1 MSKFIATNTYRS
13 YLTTYNNRLKRYL
26 KTDLNTL
33 EEQDTIMVEKM
44 SLCCTDVAIV
54 CNYQVISQTILGTS
68 HKPRMLLFL
77 IFYFIFFVELTLF

>member
-33 EEQDTIMVEKM
+33 EDAQEDDTIIILVVRQQAVI
-44 SLCCTDVAIV
+44 LLYIVDVALCLQLLRQFQIPFLA
-54 CNYQVISQTILGTS
+54 NS
-68 HKPRMLLFL
+68 LLF
-77 IFYFIFFVELTLF
+77 

>member
-33 EEQDTIMVEKM
+33 EDAQEDDTNIILVVRQQAVI
-44 SLCCTDVAIV
+44 LLYIVDVALCLQLLRQFQIPFLA
-54 CNYQVISQTILGTS
+54 NS
-68 HKPRMLLFL
+68 LLF
-77 IFYFIFFVELTLF
+77 